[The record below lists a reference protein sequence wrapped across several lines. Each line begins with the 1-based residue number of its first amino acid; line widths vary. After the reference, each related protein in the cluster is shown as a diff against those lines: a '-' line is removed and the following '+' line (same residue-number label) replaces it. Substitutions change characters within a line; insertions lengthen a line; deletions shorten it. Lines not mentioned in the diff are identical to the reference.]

1 MKFATFAQRGLT
13 AYGAIADQ
21 GIIDLSSRHGNTWP
35 TLKHVIEDT
44 ALPRLTDLAA
54 TLNPDFATT
63 CITFQIQSTFPTAT
77 PYMPLFPYFARS
89 FTGHNQPLIRPP
101 ESPQL
106 D

>member
-63 CITFQIQSTFPTAT
+63 CITFRIQSTFPTAT
-77 PYMPLFPYFARS
+77 PNTKMGK
-89 FTGHNQPLIRPP
+89 THRPICRCSRASRAALP
-101 ESPQL
+101 ATINR
-106 D
+106 